1 MTQPSHCFE
10 IVTDRSAL
18 RALKGDWD
26 DLYDRQDSPHLSD
39 SFEWA
44 WLSWDAVTSHPR
56 RRACCVVMRRA
67 ERTVAIWPLVVTATP
82 LLAAASPLNSESSEY
97 CPCLLDP
104 EEPPG
109 DIWRALRDELRN
121 RGGVDVLRL
130 PHVRQDTRLHE
141 LVSEEPEARATIV
154 QPAPM
159 VRADSLADRQ
169 VAGLP
174 PGKTANLRRR
184 RRRLEAM
191 GRVTF
196 HDVASAEERTEI
208 LHWVL
213 ARKREW
219 LGRRGLSNAGLLS
232 KTNAGFLAATL
243 RHEWTTGSRRVF
255 ALKLEGA
262 VIAAE
267 IASVDGR
274 RVESFT
280 TTFDRAFEKCSPGHL
295 LTLEVIRW
303 ALARGLDYDFRPGRE
318 PYKLEWS
325 NHVTPVTSY
334 LLPLTFRGRLFVR
347 YRLGRRWLSERTPDD
362 LRKRIRRVGA
372 RLRGAR

>member
-1 MTQPSHCFE
+1 MTQPTHCFE
-10 IVTDRSAL
+10 IVADRSAL

-26 DLYDRQDSPHLSD
+26 DLYDRQESPHLSD

-44 WLSWDAVTSHPR
+44 WLSWDAVTSHAH

-67 ERTVAIWPLVVTATP
+67 EHTVAIWPLVVTATP
-82 LLAAASPLNSESSEY
+82 LLATASPLNSESSEY

-104 EEPPG
+104 KEPPG
-109 DIWRALRDELRN
+109 DIWRALRDELRT
-121 RGGVDVLRL
+121 RVGVDVLRL
-130 PHVRQDTRLHE
+130 PHVRHDTRLYE
-141 LVSEEPEARATIV
+141 LVTQEPQARATIV

-159 VRADSLADRQ
+159 VRADTFAGHV
-169 VAGLP
+169 VAGRP
-174 PGKTANLRRR
+174 SDKTKDLRRR
-184 RRRLEAM
+184 RRRLEAR

-196 HDVASAEERTEI
+196 HDIASAEERTEI

-219 LGRRGLSNAGLLS
+219 LERRGLSNAGLLS
-232 KTNAGFLAATL
+232 KTNASFLAATL

-255 ALKLEGA
+255 ALKLDGA

-280 TTFDRAFEKCSPGHL
+280 TTFDSAFEKCSPGRL

-347 YRLGRRWLSERTPDD
+347 YRLVRRWLSERAPDD
-362 LRKRIRRVGA
+362 LRTQVRRFGA